1 MFTASYFKVL
11 FVSMLIALSA
21 LLPNASSAAEDSA
34 VRKESTPAA
43 AVSAEQDAALP
54 KGRAIAATMNSKEYA
69 VIPTAENNKLKPLL
83 RQYWDKIY
91 GSTGDWLDRQ
101 KFNIPIL
108 FGGIILT
115 LIFSAIISKIF
126 EHVVIRRLAAKN
138 NPVVNDLICEAV
150 VRPLHFMVFSIG
162 LFLSALP
169 IMESVNPSV
178 FEIIFR
184 VFLAAVTGTI
194 FWALYR
200 LSSVLNHFLMELTRR
215 TENNL
220 DELLVD
226 LIRKAVK
233 LTIAVVSVLFIGQSI
248 LGINITT
255 LLAGA
260 GVCGLALAFAAKDTI
275 ANFFGSVM
283 IIVDKPFSVGDRIKL
298 DNIDGVVEGVG
309 FRSTRIRNLDGHLLT
324 IPNSKV
330 ADAAVENI
338 SKRPYIKCAFN
349 LGLTYDTP
357 PEKVEQA
364 IKILHEILDNHE
376 GFSKEMP
383 PVICFDSFKDWSLN
397 INVGLSFKTSDWAVS
412 REWLQEH
419 NLMILKRFN
428 EAGIKFAFPTSTSY
442 LAGNPNQPVSL
453 LSKVEY

>member
-1 MFTASYFKVL
+1 MFTSSYFKVL
-11 FVSMLIALSA
+11 SVSMLIMLSA
-21 LLPNASSAAEDSA
+21 LALPAAEDSGA
-34 VRKESTPAA
+34 SAA
-43 AVSAEQDAALP
+43 PAVSAEKNAP
-54 KGRAIAATMNSKEYA
+54 MPRGRALAAAMNSNGHSDADA
-69 VIPTAENNKLKPLL
+69 VEGNNVRSLL
-83 RQYWDKIY
+83 RQYWDKVY

-101 KFNIPIL
+101 KFNIPVL

-126 EHVVIRRLAAKN
+126 EHIVIRRMAAKN

-150 VRPLHFMVFSIG
+150 VRPLHFMVFAIG

-169 IMESVNPSV
+169 LLESLTKPA
-178 FEIIFR
+178 FEIVFR

-215 TENNL
+215 TDNNL

-283 IIVDKPFSVGDRIKL
+283 IIVDKPFSVGDRIKM
-298 DNIDGVVEGVG
+298 DSIDGVVEGVG
-309 FRSTRIRNLDGHLLT
+309 FRSTRIRNMDGHLLT

-338 SKRPYIKCAFN
+338 SKRPYIKCTFN

-364 IKILHEILDNHE
+364 IKILHEILDNHK
-376 GFSKEMP
+376 GFNKEMP

-397 INVGLSFKTSDWAVS
+397 INVALSFQTADWAVS

-428 EAGIKFAFPTSTSY
+428 EAGIEFAFPTSTSY
-442 LAGNPNQPVSL
+442 LAGSPSRPVSL